1 MGTDISFGKVAH
13 PQKENPKKTKRERII
28 ILQKVLGSIRQPSI
42 SSVPVDPILVDW
54 KHGSRIKFCPANPVF
69 SGQKPEGEQSMDTGE
84 GTDRL
89 FLVA

>member
-13 PQKENPKKTKRERII
+13 PQKENPKRTKRERII
-28 ILQKVLGSIRQPSI
+28 VLQKVLGSIRPPSI

-69 SGQKPEGEQSMDTGE
+69 SGQKPENEQSMGAGAGME
-84 GTDRL
+84 RSIL
-89 FLVA
+89 MA